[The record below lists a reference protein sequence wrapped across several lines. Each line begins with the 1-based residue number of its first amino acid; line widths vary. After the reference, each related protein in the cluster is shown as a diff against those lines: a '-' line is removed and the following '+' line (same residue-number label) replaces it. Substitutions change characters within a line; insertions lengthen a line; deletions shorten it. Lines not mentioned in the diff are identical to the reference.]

1 MKLCFNEATTL
12 GNSTLE
18 KDLQLCEKHG
28 YDLIEIRLDKLREY
42 LGTHTIADLKA
53 FFAGSGLKPFAFN
66 ALEWINF
73 RSPEDWETLMK
84 GLDLFCEVGR
94 EIGCDKVVIVPT
106 PDVGNKTIAEIK
118 ASSLEA
124 IKEIDARARK
134 NGWPMKL
141 CFEFV
146 GYPNL
151 CVNTFGQA
159 YDIVEAAD
167 MENVGIV
174 LDCFHFHAMGSR
186 FEDLERAAAEK
197 IFILHID
204 DSEDLPPGAARDE
217 HRLWPG
223 DGAID
228 LPRIF
233 DILKGKGYGEMAS
246 VELFRPEYYKMPADD
261 TIRIAR
267 EKSLAALAPYWDVH
281 GGKNEI

>member
-1 MKLCFNEATTL
+1 MKLCFNEATTI

-18 KDLQLCEKHG
+18 MDLKLCENNG
-28 YDLIEIRLDKLREY
+28 YDLIEIRLDKLHEY
-42 LGTHTIADLKA
+42 LKTHSISDLKG
-53 FFAGSGLKPFAFN
+53 FFAKSRLKPFAFN

-73 RSPEDWETLMK
+73 RSPEDWETLME
-84 GLDLFCEVGR
+84 GLDLFCEVGG
-94 EIGCDKVVIVPT
+94 EIGCDRVVIVPT
-106 PDVGNKTIAEIK
+106 PDVGNKTIADIK

-124 IKEIDARARK
+124 IKAIDARARK
-134 NGWPMKL
+134 NGRSMRL

-186 FEDLERAAAEK
+186 FEDLELADAKK

-217 HRLWPG
+217 NRLWPG
-223 DGAID
+223 EGAVD

-233 DILKGKGYGEMAS
+233 GILKGKGYADMAS
-246 VELFRPEYYKMPADD
+246 VELFRPEYYKMPAED
-261 TIRIAR
+261 TIRIAK
-267 EKSLAALAPYWDVH
+267 EKSVKALAPYW
-281 GGKNEI
+281 NIE

>member
-1 MKLCFNEATTL
+1 MKLCFNEATTI
-12 GNSTLE
+12 GNSTLAQ
-18 KDLQLCEKHG
+18 DLELCEKHG

-42 LGTHTIADLKA
+42 LETHTIADLKA
-53 FFAGSGLKPFAFN
+53 FFEKSHLKPFAFN

-73 RSPEDWETLMK
+73 RTPADWETLMQ
-84 GLDLFCEVGR
+84 GLDLFCEAGK
-94 EIGCDKVVIVPT
+94 EIGCNRVVVVPT

-118 ASSLEA
+118 KSSVEA

-141 CFEFV
+141 AFEFV

-159 YDIVEAAD
+159 YDIVEAANMD
-167 MENVGIV
+167 NVGMV

-186 FEDLERAAAEK
+186 FEDLERAPKEK

-204 DSEDLPPGAARDE
+204 DSEDLPVGAARDE

-223 DGAID
+223 EGAVD
-228 LPRIF
+228 LKRIF
-233 DILKGKGYGEMAS
+233 QILKDKGYEKMAS
-246 VELFRPEYYKMPADD
+246 VELFRPEYYEMPAED
-261 TIRIAR
+261 TIRIAK
-267 EKSLAALAPYWDVH
+267 EKSVKALAPYWKI
-281 GGKNEI
+281 G